1 MKRNKLFLLGLFV
14 VFAAV
19 LSLSLVSSTFAKYTS
34 SESAADTARVAK
46 WGVTVEV
53 TGDDAFGEK
62 YDDAIEAAG
71 TKVVSVGASND
82 SVEDNV
88 LAPGTNGTLGGIAI
102 AGTPEVMVTVK
113 LALDIELGDNWED
126 ELGNFYCPLVFKVG
140 STTIDSTGCADA
152 DAFEAKIEAAVA
164 YALAVADADPSLE
177 GYQVAANTALTYSVS
192 MTWEW
197 AFETGADEATKAAN
211 NIKDTYLGTQGLANI
226 STSWTASVEQID

>member
-34 SESAADTARVAK
+34 SGDAADSARVAK
-46 WGVTVEV
+46 WGVTVQV

-62 YDDAIEAAG
+62 YDNAIAASG
-71 TKVVSVGASND
+71 TKVVSVNASDD

-88 LAPGTNGTLGGIAI
+88 LAPGTNGTLGGII
-102 AGTPEVMVTVK
+102 ISGTPEVMVTVK
-113 LALDIELGDNWED
+113 LALDIELGDNWKD
-126 ELGNFYCPLVFKVG
+126 EGGNFYCPLVFKVG

-164 YALAVADADPSLE
+164 YSLAAADADPAE
-177 GYQVAANTALTYSVS
+177 GYQVAANTNLSYSVS

-197 AFETGADEATKAAN
+197 AFETGADQAAKDAN

-226 STSWTASVEQID
+226 TTSWTASVEQID